1 MVNARGDEKVPY
13 RDQIAKNANIVYAP
27 GYCGWSGSLFGD
39 IISNNLVVQFDSYS
53 HLFVEPELLDGQHIV
68 RIGIN
73 VTAEDVAN
81 LSRRIMEDEDNC
93 ARIRQNLRTKA
104 TDMMS
109 LDSISEYVIRLIT
122 RYHTHTEM

>member
-1 MVNARGDEKVPY
+1 M
-13 RDQIAKNANIVYAP
+13 
-27 GYCGWSGSLFGD
+27 
-39 IISNNLVVQFDSYS
+39 VVQFDSYS

-81 LSRRIMEDEDNC
+81 LYRRIMEDEDDY
-93 ARIRQNLRTKA
+93 ARIRQNLRIKA